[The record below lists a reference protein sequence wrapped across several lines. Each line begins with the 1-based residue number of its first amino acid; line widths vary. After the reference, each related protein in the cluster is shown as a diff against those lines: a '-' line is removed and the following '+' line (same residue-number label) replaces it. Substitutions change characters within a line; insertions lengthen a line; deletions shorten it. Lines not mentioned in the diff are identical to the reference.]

1 MDEQL
6 GLRLVLALGLLNLLG
21 LGLVFFSC
29 RCMGGMRLT
38 SRLFKKTWFQ
48 RFYKYHC
55 YYWVFLWVSV
65 VTHLV
70 IAFSVAG
77 LPF

>member
-1 MDEQL
+1 MDTQL
-6 GLRLVLALGLLNLLG
+6 GLVLVLALGLLNLFS

-29 RCMGGMRLT
+29 RCMGGMSLT
-38 SRLFKKTWFQ
+38 SRLFKRAWFQ

-55 YYWVFLWVSV
+55 YYWGLLWLSIA
-65 VTHLV
+65 THMV
-70 IAFSVAG
+70 IAISIVG